1 MGWRISSERIWR
13 KLLALWSM
21 WDRRNTCQEAL
32 PYKDLVNKELWLV
45 DHMISFIVIPLGSL
59 YNVEEEKCDL
69 IQWTWY
75 SFLESKMKNK
85 NNVNGSK
92 NEVPEDLLERS
103 MQLVYI
109 PKCRLFAFK
118 WSEDYSISS
127 VVSNVK
133 EKLVFLSQFFG
144 DWKSMN
150 RRQMKTQN
158 GRDLALWEQICTCVY
173 KSTPFH
179 ICRYI
184 WSGWH
189 KIHNFLH
196 NSAFVDSLS
205 NLEAWNLVCFQDQKR
220 NMVTWLG
227 KVFSNN

>member
-1 MGWRISSERIWR
+1 M
-13 KLLALWSM
+13 KFQK
-21 WDRRNTCQEAL
+21 TCLKEAYNWYIY
-32 PYKDLVNKELWLV
+32 PNV
-45 DHMISFIVIPLGSL
+45 DF
-59 YNVEEEKCDL
+59 
-69 IQWTWY
+69 
-75 SFLESKMKNK
+75 
-85 NNVNGSK
+85 
-92 NEVPEDLLERS
+92 
-103 MQLVYI
+103 
-109 PKCRLFAFK
+109 FAFK
-118 WSEDYSISS
+118 WSEDYNISS
-127 VVSNVK
+127 VASNVK
-133 EKLVFLSQFFG
+133 EKLVFPSQFSG

-196 NSAFVDSLS
+196 SSAFIDSLS
-205 NLEAWNLVCFQDQKR
+205 NREAWNLVCFQDQKR

-227 KVFSNN
+227 KIFSNNFGILIGIDIYFDEVEKDRCFSCFILGCAITTVKVLHLVCDF